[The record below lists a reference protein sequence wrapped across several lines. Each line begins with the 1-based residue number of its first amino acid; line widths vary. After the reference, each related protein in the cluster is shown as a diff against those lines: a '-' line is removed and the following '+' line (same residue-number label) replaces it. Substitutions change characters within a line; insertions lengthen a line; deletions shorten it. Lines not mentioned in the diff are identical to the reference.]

1 MSPVQW
7 SRVEAFAWRRSFWSA
22 FLIGAGLMAAV
33 DEIIFHQLLAWHHF
47 YDRATPF
54 IGLVSDGLLHSAEL
68 VALVSGFFLFSAQRR
83 SGNLISLWAWAG
95 GFLVAGIFPVF
106 GGLFSPQVLRLH
118 QIRDGVD
125 YLLPYDVAWYA
136 FSALLV
142 LIGLVF
148 LMRARRFPR
157 SD

>member
-7 SRVEAFAWRRSFWSA
+7 SRVEAHAWRRSFWSA

-68 VALVSGFFLFSAQRR
+68 VALVTGFFLFSVQRR
-83 SGNLISLWAWAG
+83 SGNLIPLWAWSGA
-95 GFLVAGIFPVF
+95 FLGAGIFQVF
-106 GGLFSPQVLRLH
+106 DGLINHKVLRLH
-118 QIRDGVD
+118 QIRYGVD
-125 YLLPYDVAWYA
+125 NILPYDVAWNA
-136 FSALLV
+136 FGALLI
-142 LIGLVF
+142 LIGLVL
-148 LMRARRFPR
+148 LMHARRSR
-157 SD
+157 LSE

>member
-1 MSPVQW
+1 MSPVRW

-83 SGNLISLWAWAG
+83 SGNLIPLWAWAG
-95 GFLVAGIFPVF
+95 GFLGAGIFQVF
-106 GGLFSPQVLRLH
+106 DGLINHKVLRLH
-118 QIRDGVD
+118 QIRYGVD
-125 YLLPYDVAWYA
+125 NILPYDVAWNA
-136 FSALLV
+136 FGTLLI

-148 LMRARRFPR
+148 LMGARRLPR
-157 SD
+157 LD